1 MNRALVLIFSCV
13 FWTSVSAQVDTD
25 SLEVITKD
33 ATIEEVYITNEKLTL
48 EEIESRKQFLILK
61 NRVYRTYPF
70 AKTASERL
78 ELLNQ
83 NLAKLTRKKEQKKY
97 LKITESY
104 MENEFEARL
113 KKLSKKDGQ
122 ILMKLIHRQTGQTT
136 HELVK
141 ELKSG
146 WSAYWYGKTAK
157 IFTIDLKSTY
167 NPYSALEDF
176 WIEDILIEAFETR
189 KLVEQKPKKPIDYV
203 KLANI
208 WREEKTRN

>member
-1 MNRALVLIFSCV
+1 M
-13 FWTSVSAQVDTD
+13 FWVSVSAQVDTD

-33 ATIEEVYITNEKLTL
+33 STIEEVYITNEKLTL
-48 EEIESRKQFLILK
+48 EEIEVRKQFLILK

-83 NLAKLTRKKEQKKY
+83 NLAKLTKKRDRKKY

-167 NPYSALEDF
+167 NPYSVQEDF

-189 KLVEQKPKKPIDYV
+189 KLIEQKPKNPIDYV
-203 KLANI
+203 KLANT
-208 WREEKTRN
+208 WRDKKSQN

>member
-1 MNRALVLIFSCV
+1 
-13 FWTSVSAQVDTD
+13 
-25 SLEVITKD
+25 
-33 ATIEEVYITNEKLTL
+33 
-48 EEIESRKQFLILK
+48 
-61 NRVYRTYPF
+61 
-70 AKTASERL
+70 
-78 ELLNQ
+78 
-83 NLAKLTRKKEQKKY
+83 
-97 LKITESY
+97 

>member
-1 MNRALVLIFSCV
+1 MDRVVIAV
-13 FWTSVSAQVDTD
+13 FFFMFWSSVSSQVDMD

-33 ATIEEVYITNEKLTL
+33 STIEEVYITNEKLSL
-48 EEIESRKQFLILK
+48 EEIEARKQFLILK

-83 NLAKLTRKKEQKKY
+83 NLAKLTRKRDRKKY

-136 HELVK
+136 YELVK

-167 NPYSALEDF
+167 KPFSVQEDF

-189 KLVEQKPKKPIDYV
+189 KLIEQKPKNPIDYV
-203 KLANI
+203 KLANA
-208 WREEKTRN
+208 WREKQSQN